1 MDPGGLD
8 GSGRGR
14 ESSPH
19 SQRPRRHFA
28 RGACG
33 WGPSCR
39 FAQAGK
45 APQVCRYFQ
54 RGFCF
59 HGDGCSYQHPQQP
72 PSHLEWGRRHSEP
85 HVTLPGPW
93 LGLTRRGSEPTYL
106 PSVAVGWGWAS
117 ACGDTEPGLEGMAS
131 KAVEF
136 GASSWKSLSPSCES
150 SGALQFSLIA
160 ADGDHSYSLKPQP
173 KSDPIQ
179 ELVAPLQSLDLE
191 GQQREQDSRDVVC
204 GICMDKVWDK
214 PEAERIFGILPNCTH
229 AHCLGCLRTWRKSRQ
244 DFPLD
249 VIKACPQCRVHS
261 SYIIPHKFWVSK
273 GAEKEQ
279 LIRNFKARTSQ
290 IHCRFFVRGNGR
302 CPFKSDC
309 IYLHQL
315 PDNASTSDP
324 PWPESMQLAS
334 GSEVLGTTAFLRGA
348 EPEDEVFFTNC
359 ALAMAFW
366 GSELLLDPN
375 SSYHGLL

>member
-1 MDPGGLD
+1 MDPGAPD
-8 GSGRGR
+8 GSGRGG

-19 SQRPRRHFA
+19 PQQPYRNFA
-28 RGACG
+28 QGACH
-33 WGPSCR
+33 WRPSCR
-39 FAQAGK
+39 FAQARK
-45 APQVCRYFQ
+45 APQICRYFQ

-59 HGDGCSYQHPQQP
+59 YGDRCSYRHPQQP
-72 PSHLEWGRRHSEP
+72 RSHLEWGRRHSEP

-106 PSVAVGWGWAS
+106 PSVAVGWGWTR
-117 ACGDTEPGLEGMAS
+117 ACWGTEPGLDGLAS
-131 KAVEF
+131 KAEEV
-136 GASSWKSLSPSCES
+136 GASSWKSLSPS
-150 SGALQFSLIA
+150 A
-160 ADGDHSYSLKPQP
+160 ADGDRSFSQESQS
-173 KSDPIQ
+173 KSDPVR
-179 ELVAPLQSLDLE
+179 EVVAPLQSLDLE
-191 GQQREQDSRDVVC
+191 GQQREQDSRDIMC

-249 VIKACPQCRVHS
+249 VVKACPQCRIHS
-261 SYIIPHKFWVSK
+261 SYIIPHKFWVNE

-290 IHCRFFVRGNGR
+290 IRCRFFMRGNGH

-315 PDNASTSDP
+315 PDEAPTSDP
-324 PWPESMQLAS
+324 PWPESMQLPS
-334 GSEVLGTTAFLRGA
+334 GSEVLGPTAFLGGT
-348 EPEDEVFFTNC
+348 EPEDEVFFADC
-359 ALAMAFW
+359 VLAMAFW

-375 SSYHGLL
+375 SSYHDLL